1 MTEALNG
8 KAAVLVGAGKMGR
21 ALLSGWLMN
30 STIDPDRI
38 YVLEPNPSAELAKL
52 KSNSGFELN
61 PTISQLEE
69 RNIAAVVLAIKPQD
83 MTEVLAPLKDLS
95 KPSVLF
101 ISIAAGKTVA
111 SLSNDLGGDVNVVRA
126 MPNLPA
132 SIGKGITALYA
143 PPGISQLDID
153 LSTRL
158 FEAVGEVVFL
168 EDESHMD
175 VVTAVSGSGPA
186 YVFYLIECLTKA
198 GVQAGLSEA
207 LAERLAHA
215 TVSGA
220 GDLAV
225 LSEEVASTLREN
237 VTSKGGTTAAALEI
251 LMGKAGLE
259 PLLVQAVAAAVER
272 SRELAS

>member
-1 MTEALNG
+1 
-8 KAAVLVGAGKMGR
+8 MGR
-21 ALLSGWLMN
+21 ALLSGWLMK
-30 STIDPDRI
+30 STIDQDRI
-38 YVLEPNPSAELAKL
+38 SVLEPHPSIELAELQ
-52 KSNSGFELN
+52 SNYDFELN
-61 PTISQLEE
+61 PTIAQLEK

-83 MTEVLAPLKDLS
+83 MTEVLAPLKGLS

-111 SLSNDLGGDVNVVRA
+111 SLLNDLGGDVSVVRA

-132 SIGKGITALYA
+132 SIGKGVTALYA

-158 FEAVGEVVFL
+158 LEAVGEVVFL
-168 EDESHMD
+168 EDESQVD
-175 VVTAVSGSGPA
+175 IVTAVSGSGPA
-186 YVFYLIECLTKA
+186 YVFYLIECLKKA
-198 GVQAGLSEA
+198 GVQAGLPEA
-207 LAERLAHA
+207 LAEQLACA
-215 TVSGA
+215 TVSGS

-225 LSEEVASTLREN
+225 LSKEDASTLREN

-259 PLLVQAVAAAVER
+259 PLLVQAVGAAVER